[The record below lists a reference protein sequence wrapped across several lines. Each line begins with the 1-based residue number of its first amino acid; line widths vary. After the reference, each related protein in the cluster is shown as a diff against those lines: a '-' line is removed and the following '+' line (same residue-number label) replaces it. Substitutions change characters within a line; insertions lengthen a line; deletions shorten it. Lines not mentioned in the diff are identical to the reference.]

1 MGNTLCKERIERA
14 ENSKSPV
21 DRVIGR
27 CAQIC
32 PSSFGNNK
40 SNSNYWKNNILE
52 TGPPTRHQ
60 PKATNPNEWRTVTLN
75 TVPKSDPSIPGKLSD
90 IPIAPPRKKRNTLQR
105 NPGGFR
111 EVFGTPSRRSSC
123 DSLEKF
129 NRPNLNAK
137 RRNSSDDF
145 TDFSK
150 DLPCERKISK
160 VGNKKS
166 DKFLG
171 ENLSDCLSNSPFL
184 ASTPILTKRVDSSS
198 TNVPKDALETFVD
211 SHVAQ
216 PDRSLNISKIVPE
229 QAQQP
234 NIAESK
240 QSQPIQMHIQYSKE
254 PEKRLPVLTA
264 AKSAVDESVDNLDKR
279 TEFLMTMVNHEFNN
293 SNEPPLPSQP
303 EEVLTV
309 PKRRRSKNISNE
321 DTVTVTSAI
330 SETSSQP
337 KSEVI
342 EQVVEILRNG
352 QVGSGQDL
360 KLDVTQKKKE
370 FPKSNPDSPN
380 IYAHLQPIEHELIVP
395 VRKNYKCICDD
406 EDHVHKH
413 SHSRSHGHSHEHSDI
428 ADGRSSI
435 PDGIIEHVKVEENK
449 VQENVSPK
457 KPERDFSRY
466 RKSEDLSILEEPRD
480 ESLDSVIE
488 SQIIRPERK
497 KGRSISRDSL
507 PLPPPRPVKLIIDR
521 KISLPE
527 PNKAAKSRKI
537 SLQEPM
543 RGLFENQK
551 LPDTPV
557 TPLNTPML
565 NDNEYEKI
573 ETFLKKC
580 SSSQSFLTKELMDQL
595 VDKVYGYSRNWDDQ
609 MEEGMLHTKCN
620 DGSEKVGPSSKL
632 TTRKISVI
640 KKDSPPINIQ
650 ENIAE
655 VKKATFLIGTTD
667 LQIEEPIALVKE
679 NAVVLQ
685 PADPITPNTSSLI
698 KRTDT
703 VLELLPN
710 GAARVDQA
718 ETTDKTK
725 NDSSPTSVP
734 TTLTT
739 VASNPDLE
747 VVKVLL
753 KSTEINR
760 GSETN
765 VLKDIYKKNQEI
777 MDDFKDYLE
786 DKKINEEMMKVANN
800 TEVNVIIDEETDKSH
815 SLFPDHVSVSSFDSA
830 NDSDTDTDDIAA
842 NNKRLAIADEPRRGS
857 IVDHDQWFLKHRDL
871 SNQGRRGSDCPTY
884 DTTKL
889 FPFGKREKTYSES
902 SEFFFT
908 DDQKKSKSSD
918 HVNLDGADAFDHS
931 TLLKYFNTTS
941 PTTNLN
947 KTQN

>member
-14 ENSKSPV
+14 DNSKSPV
-21 DRVIGR
+21 DRMIGR

-32 PSSFGNNK
+32 PSSFSNNK
-40 SNSNYWKNNILE
+40 NNSNYWKNNILE
-52 TGPPTRHQ
+52 TGSPTRHQ
-60 PKATNPNEWRTVTLN
+60 PKSANGNEWRTVTLN
-75 TVPKSDPSIPGKLSD
+75 TVPKTDPSVPGKLSD

-129 NRPNLNAK
+129 NKPNSSAK

-171 ENLSDCLSNSPFL
+171 ENLSSCLSNSPFL
-184 ASTPILTKRVDSSS
+184 ASTPILTKRVENDSSN
-198 TNVPKDALETFVD
+198 TPKDALEAFVD
-211 SHVAQ
+211 SHVTDADQ
-216 PDRSLNISKIVPE
+216 SLNISKIVPE
-229 QAQQP
+229 QVQQP
-234 NIAESK
+234 KIMQNNQTQAN
-240 QSQPIQMHIQYSKE
+240 PIQMHIQYSKE
-254 PEKRLPVLTA
+254 PEQRPSLLNA
-264 AKSAVDESVDNLDKR
+264 AKTAVDDYKETVENLDKR
-279 TEFLMTMVNHEFNN
+279 AEFLMTMVNHQFNN
-293 SNEPPLPSQP
+293 TDESQHSQQ
-303 EEVLTV
+303 EDVV
-309 PKRRRSKNISNE
+309 APKRRRSKNTINE
-321 DTVTVTSAI
+321 DTVTDFASI
-330 SETSSQP
+330 SETKNEKP
-337 KSEVI
+337 KSEAI
-342 EQVVEILRNG
+342 EQVVEILQTG
-352 QVGSGQDL
+352 QVGHSNL
-360 KLDVTQKKKE
+360 KVDVTQKKKE

-380 IYAHLQPIEHELIVP
+380 VYAHLEPIEHELIVP
-395 VRKNYKCICDD
+395 VRRNYKCVCDD
-406 EDHVHKH
+406 EEHMKKHHPRDHRH
-413 SHSRSHGHSHEHSDI
+413 SNV
-428 ADGRSSI
+428 DGTDD
-435 PDGIIEHVKVEENK
+435 PDGIIQHVKVDENK
-449 VQENVSPK
+449 IQENVSPK

-480 ESLDSVIE
+480 ESLESIIE

-507 PLPPPRPVKLIIDR
+507 PSPPPRPVKLNIDR
-521 KISLPE
+521 KISLQV

-543 RGLFENQK
+543 RGLFEDQK

-595 VDKVYGYSRNWDDQ
+595 VDKVYGCSRNWDDQ
-609 MEEGMLHTKCN
+609 MEEGMLHTKCI

-640 KKDSPPINIQ
+640 KKDSPTINIHD
-650 ENIAE
+650 NIA
-655 VKKATFLIGTTD
+655 VAKKATFLIGTTD
-667 LQIEEPIALVKE
+667 LQTEEPTVAVKE
-679 NAVVLQ
+679 NPAV
-685 PADPITPNTSSLI
+685 PDPVSPNTSSLI

-703 VLELLPN
+703 VLELLPDGVAQ
-710 GAARVDQA
+710 GAPNAA
-718 ETTDKTK
+718 NIATTI
-725 NDSSPTSVP
+725 NESSPP
-734 TTLTT
+734 TIQSTLTN

-753 KSTEINR
+753 KSTEIR
-760 GSETN
+760 PDSETN
-765 VLKDIYKKNQEI
+765 ALKDIYKKNQEV

-800 TEVNVIIDEETDKSH
+800 TEVDVIIDEEIDKSH
-815 SLFPDHVSVSSFDSA
+815 TLFPDHVSVNSFDSA
-830 NDSDTDTDDIAA
+830 NDSDTDDVASRH
-842 NNKRLAIADEPRRGS
+842 KLLAISDEPRRGS

-871 SNQGRRGSDCPTY
+871 SSQGRRGSDCPSTY

-902 SEFFFT
+902 SEFFFA
-908 DDQKKSKSSD
+908 DGDHKKSKSSD
-918 HVNLDGADAFDHS
+918 HVNLDGSDQLDHS
-931 TLLKYFNTTS
+931 TLLKYFNTAS
-941 PTTNLN
+941 PT
-947 KTQN
+947 KTIKADTTQK

>member
-1 MGNTLCKERIERA
+1 M
-14 ENSKSPV
+14 
-21 DRVIGR
+21 
-27 CAQIC
+27 
-32 PSSFGNNK
+32 
-40 SNSNYWKNNILE
+40 
-52 TGPPTRHQ
+52 
-60 PKATNPNEWRTVTLN
+60 
-75 TVPKSDPSIPGKLSD
+75 
-90 IPIAPPRKKRNTLQR
+90 
-105 NPGGFR
+105 
-111 EVFGTPSRRSSC
+111 FGTPSRRSSC

-129 NRPNLNAK
+129 NRPSAGPK

-184 ASTPILTKRVDSSS
+184 ASTPILTKRVENSAS
-198 TNVPKDALETFVD
+198 NAPKDAIESFVD
-211 SHVAQ
+211 SHVD
-216 PDRSLNISKIVPE
+216 DRSLNISKIEPD
-229 QAQQP
+229 QIAQPKITELNQSQP
-234 NIAESK
+234 N
-240 QSQPIQMHIQYSKE
+240 PIQMHIQYSKE
-254 PEKRLPVLTA
+254 PEQRPSLLNA
-264 AKSAVDESVDNLDKR
+264 AKSAVDDYKETVDSLDKR
-279 TEFLMTMVNHEFNN
+279 AEFLMTMVNHEFDK
-293 SNEPPLPSQP
+293 SNAAPPSQP
-303 EEVLTV
+303 EEMVTV
-309 PKRRRSKNISNE
+309 PKRRRSKNITNE
-321 DTVTVTSAI
+321 DTVPDTAPAR
-330 SETSSQP
+330 EP
-337 KSEVI
+337 RSEVL
-342 EQVVEILRNG
+342 EQAVEILRTE
-352 QVGSGQDL
+352 QVGSDSPDL
-360 KLDVTQKKKE
+360 KLDLTQKKKE

-380 IYAHLQPIEHELIVP
+380 IYAHLQPVEHELIVP
-395 VRKNYKCICDD
+395 VRKNHKHICDD
-406 EDHVHKH
+406 DDHMHRH
-413 SHSRSHGHSHEHSDI
+413 LHNHRHHHDHSDI
-428 ADGRSSI
+428 VDGRSRV
-435 PDGIIEHVKVEENK
+435 PDSIIEQVKVGESK
-449 VQENVSPK
+449 IQENVSPK

-480 ESLDSVIE
+480 ESLESIIE

-507 PLPPPRPVKLIIDR
+507 PLPPPRPIKLDLDR
-521 KISLPE
+521 KISLQE
-527 PNKAAKSRKI
+527 PNKAVKSRKI

-543 RGLFENQK
+543 RGLFEEQK

-557 TPLNTPML
+557 TAPMNTPIL

-595 VDKVYGYSRNWDDQ
+595 VDKVYGCSRNWDDQ

-640 KKDSPPINIQ
+640 KKDSPTINIHD
-650 ENIAE
+650 NIA
-655 VKKATFLIGTTD
+655 VAKKATFLIGTTD
-667 LQIEEPIALVKE
+667 LRVEEPIVSVTETSDVIPK
-679 NAVVLQ
+679 
-685 PADPITPNTSSLI
+685 ADPVTPNAATSSLI

-703 VLELLPN
+703 VLELLPD
-710 GAARVDQA
+710 GAQA
-718 ETTDKTK
+718 TTKTE
-725 NDSSPTSVP
+725 SSPPLTQ
-734 TTLTT
+734 TTLPN

-753 KSTEINR
+753 KTTEIHP

-765 VLKDIYKKNQEI
+765 VLQDIYKKNREI

-815 SLFPDHVSVSSFDSA
+815 SLFPDHVSVNSFDSA
-830 NDSDTDTDDIAA
+830 NDSDGDDDDDIAA
-842 NNKRLAIADEPRRGS
+842 KNRRLAIADEPRRGS
-857 IVDHDQWFLKHRDL
+857 IVEHDQWFLKHRDL
-871 SNQGRRGSDCPTY
+871 SNQGRRGSDCPSTY

-902 SEFFFT
+902 SEFFFA

-918 HVNLDGADAFDHS
+918 HVNLDGGGELDHS
-931 TLLKYFNTTS
+931 TLLKYFNTTG
-941 PTTNLN
+941 PATTDANN
-947 KTQN
+947 TPK